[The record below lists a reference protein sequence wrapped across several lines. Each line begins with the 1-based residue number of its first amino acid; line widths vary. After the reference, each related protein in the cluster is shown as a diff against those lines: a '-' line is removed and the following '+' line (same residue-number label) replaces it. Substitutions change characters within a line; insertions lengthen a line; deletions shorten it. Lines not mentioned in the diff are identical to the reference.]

1 MPRVTDFTGP
11 KTLCRWAREEVRIL
25 KVAIHRFIKENLGTE
40 FEEFNYLTN
49 VTTYGCKIPEQATD
63 EIARAAYRT
72 VNELRNAL
80 DQAVFAA
87 SCILTDSDV
96 KKAAFPFADTRKEV
110 TGSLTSGK
118 AVNYKEIPRKL
129 HSKLISF
136 NPWFADDEGHNGND
150 ILRSLGVIANPN
162 KHILPITVE
171 LAPSH
176 KVFGFQGNIIW
187 LGNHNR
193 GNGEIELFK
202 YLPGIPFKR
211 QTQFDIEIVFTDAA
225 RLTGKPIL
233 SALNELVAMTDR
245 IVLEIEA
252 ETVLLKG

>member
-11 KTLCRWAREEVRIL
+11 KALCRWAREEICTL
-25 KVAIHRFIKENLGTE
+25 KIAVHKFIKENPGTE
-40 FEEFNYLTN
+40 FTELNDLTG
-49 VTTYGCKIPEQATD
+49 VTTYGRKIPQQVTD
-63 EIARAAYRT
+63 DIARAAYRA

-87 SCILTDSDV
+87 SCILTDGDV
-96 KKAAFPFADTRKEV
+96 KKAAFPFADTRKQV
-110 TGSLTSGK
+110 ANSLAGGK
-118 AVNYKEIPRKL
+118 AVNYREIPRKL
-129 HSKLISF
+129 HPKLISYK
-136 NPWFADDEGHNGND
+136 PWFADDNGNDGND

-187 LGNHNR
+187 LGNENR
-193 GNGEIELFK
+193 GNGEVELFK
-202 YLPGIPFKR
+202 YFPGIPFKCD
-211 QTQFDIEIVFTDAA
+211 TIFDIEISFADAA

-233 SALNELVAMTDR
+233 SALDELVDMVNG
-245 IVLEIEA
+245 IVRGIEA
-252 ETVLLKG
+252 ETVILKG